1 VSLAGI
7 LAHIHLRER
16 CMKFRRW
23 GPSAH
28 QVVLLHSRNPRSR
41 SASYTRLSRYNFL
54 PPVGVVIYHREMAT
68 TMTKR
73 KHSTDEEH
81 SDTPG
86 PPLKRPR
93 LGFLHDPDRVVTTS
107 PLHNRVQELR
117 HQKRNAESASK
128 QVNAKTVELMKPKFA
143 TARPAAGV
151 DDVRTSS
158 NTSSKPKPK
167 NKNKNQKKPVSAQTV
182 SEDAEHQQQG
192 QQKQRKSHGQQF
204 DDATQNKVLT
214 AAINLIKQ
222 AKADIRTETAAEQQ
236 RLIKKLLKDELAE
249 KDEKFST
256 ELQQKLIEKLEDE
269 LAKRDRKF
277 STELEQ
283 RDDKIDQIN
292 IAIAEIKED
301 AKKSATAAEETS
313 KKLQDAL
320 KANAEAES
328 LATEKQEEVKAA
340 SATLASQNGTLE
352 NMQAQLDS
360 LRNHLQVLR
369 KACLHP
375 QSSGS
380 QTPVHDS
387 TQREPTKNYPSPI
400 SDGAGQTSYSNSLNE
415 STPSTATPGPDVD
428 GTMRWHHPFG
438 NSQDYSFPDL
448 SDDDM
453 IDSKDGAVLRT
464 KRNHAQAFGT
474 GSRPANT
481 TSAAT
486 MQPMTPDTPASQH
499 SALQPPVDD
508 RRKEFKQASAD
519 DMSSLDGEQQQRPS
533 RMPLKS
539 QTDLYLEQL
548 E

>member
-1 VSLAGI
+1 VSLAGV

-256 ELQQKLIEKLEDE
+256 ELQQKLIKKLDKDWPDELAKRDEKFSTELQQKLIEKLEDE

-313 KKLQDAL
+313 EKLQDAL

-360 LRNHLQVLR
+360 LRNHLQVLQ

-387 TQREPTKNYPSPI
+387 T
-400 SDGAGQTSYSNSLNE
+400 
-415 STPSTATPGPDVD
+415 
-428 GTMRWHHPFG
+428 
-438 NSQDYSFPDL
+438 
-448 SDDDM
+448 
-453 IDSKDGAVLRT
+453 
-464 KRNHAQAFGT
+464 
-474 GSRPANT
+474 
-481 TSAAT
+481 
-486 MQPMTPDTPASQH
+486 
-499 SALQPPVDD
+499 
-508 RRKEFKQASAD
+508 
-519 DMSSLDGEQQQRPS
+519 
-533 RMPLKS
+533 
-539 QTDLYLEQL
+539 
-548 E
+548 